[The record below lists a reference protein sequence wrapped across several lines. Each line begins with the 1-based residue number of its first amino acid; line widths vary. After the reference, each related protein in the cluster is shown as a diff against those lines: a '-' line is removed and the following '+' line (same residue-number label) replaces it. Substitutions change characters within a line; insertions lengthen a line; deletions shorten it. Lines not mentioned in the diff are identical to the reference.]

1 MGDQRKDET
10 GSKLKVKTK
19 VKTSK
24 PEEQS
29 EDNDNPSLIVA
40 DQIQSSPVT
49 SNGTTIEEMTNQNKI
64 AALQETIESQERDE
78 EYQEKVVTKLKIK
91 KNQREALQT
100 TMQQIKHEPEGA
112 CLICCIVV

>member
-1 MGDQRKDET
+1 MG
-10 GSKLKVKTK
+10 
-19 VKTSK
+19 
-24 PEEQS
+24 S

-49 SNGTTIEEMTNQNKI
+49 SNGTTIEEVTNQNKI

-78 EYQEKVVTKLKIK
+78 EYKEKVVTKLKIK

-112 CLICCIVV
+112 CQESMVTNNEMEDNQIAALQE